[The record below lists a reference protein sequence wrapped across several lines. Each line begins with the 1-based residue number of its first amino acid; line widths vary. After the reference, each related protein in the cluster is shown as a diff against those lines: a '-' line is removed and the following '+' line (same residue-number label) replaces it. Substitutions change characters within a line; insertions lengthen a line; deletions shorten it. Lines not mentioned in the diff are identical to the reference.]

1 MARKKLPARDSRG
14 RFKKG
19 SRSSRSSRSRT
30 RRNPGRMKKNP
41 PDIMGMAVGG
51 ATTATQVL
59 LGKAATRSVPELAN
73 LPRSGNTGLA
83 VQALVAIALGYISAE
98 FLSREAAA
106 AILAGGLTA
115 PLEDFIVA
123 QNVPWLSEA
132 LGPGASPTN
141 NVGRY
146 PQRPA
151 LVAGYPDGGVGRYPT
166 PPGVGRYPEAHG
178 ELYDPEAWY

>member
-1 MARKKLPARDSRG
+1 
-14 RFKKG
+14 
-19 SRSSRSSRSRT
+19 
-30 RRNPGRMKKNP
+30 MKKNP
-41 PDIMGMAVGG
+41 PDIMGMAIGG

-83 VQALVAIALGYISAE
+83 VQALVAIALGYVSAE

-132 LGPGASPTN
+132 LGPGATTN
-141 NVGRY
+141 GGSVGRY
-146 PQRPA
+146 PHKPA
-151 LVAGYPDGGVGRYPT
+151 LVAGYPDVGRYPT